1 MHAEPSISPFARA
14 GRRLF
19 LLREIPNRIA
29 TLRIASGDRL
39 MRFAISSGDFD
50 CAASS
55 NTRRSCLKDQPPPFS
70 FRAIYDFPAFA
81 LSPSSTRRR
90 TSLIMTV
97 IHRGCSALL
106 RYLIFDVAELRL
118 EWRQPS

>member
-1 MHAEPSISPFARA
+1 MNIPMTLSRSLGLDRC
-14 GRRLF
+14 LF

-70 FRAIYDFPAFA
+70 FRAIYDFGA
-81 LSPSSTRRR
+81 LNCNEWNDGR
-90 TSLIMTV
+90 L
-97 IHRGCSALL
+97 A
-106 RYLIFDVAELRL
+106 LRL
-118 EWRQPS
+118 GHDASLE